1 MGTICRICDIQG
13 KNKVEVIDGEMCC
26 GAHSGRGFQRARSF
40 LTKEERIELLKEY
53 KQDLERESQGVAERI
68 KELEAAVAV

>member
-1 MGTICRICDIQG
+1 MCY
-13 KNKVEVIDGEMCC
+13 GEYY
-26 GAHSGRGFQRARSF
+26 GRGFRRARSF

>member
-1 MGTICRICDIQG
+1 
-13 KNKVEVIDGEMCC
+13 MCC
-26 GAHSGRGFQRARSF
+26 DEYPRRGLQRARSF